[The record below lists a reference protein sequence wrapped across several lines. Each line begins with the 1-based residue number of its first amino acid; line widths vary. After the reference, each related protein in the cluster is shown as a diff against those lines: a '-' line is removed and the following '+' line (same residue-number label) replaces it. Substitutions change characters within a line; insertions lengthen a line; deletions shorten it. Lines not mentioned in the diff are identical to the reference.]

1 MEMSEPY
8 IFSKFLLFWIF
19 LFFSAGNLTSLGIEL
34 KFSAEKLVILK
45 SDFSFTLSNT
55 G

>member
-1 MEMSEPY
+1 MSEPY
-8 IFSKFLLFWIF
+8 IFSKLLLLWIF
-19 LFFSAGNLTSLGIEL
+19 LFFFFAGNLTSLGIEL

>member
-1 MEMSEPY
+1 MELSEPY
-8 IFSKFLLFWIF
+8 VFSKLLLLWIF
-19 LFFSAGNLTSLGIEL
+19 LFFFAGNLTSLGIEL